1 MKKEIKYT
9 NTGYSYIECTKEECY
24 RWGGACI
31 CDDCNKDIGN
41 SIYLVFILGRAL

>member
-31 CDDCNKDIGN
+31 EAMK
-41 SIYLVFILGRAL
+41 YKVEE